1 VPRKQS
7 TPWREYA
14 GYFRAHRA
22 LLAGVTL
29 AGVVQSFAYLPL
41 AIILRRTFDVILP
54 ARDFRGLW
62 IAVGELLA
70 LQIGSLVLGWW
81 IRITGLRANQD
92 VLARLRSESLRH
104 LYELPRSFH
113 TAADAEML
121 HFTLVNEINWIERMN
136 NALTAFL
143 LPGAL
148 SAIVLFLILF
158 WTQPVYALLIAVCAP
173 ALLVV
178 NRLMVRRLWF
188 AQERLREAS
197 EDFSRGVRFAI
208 SALELTRSQAAE
220 EMELGRQGA
229 KVEKLRGMSL
239 DLTRYE
245 AGQQLLQNSMI
256 LTATLAVLLA
266 GGWAAAGGRITRGEI
281 MAFYVVAALFAGQAR
296 IIVDSIPA
304 VRMGMRAF
312 RQVADLLAIPER
324 EPYSGTEEV
333 ASIEELRLDDVSF
346 GYGSAEPL
354 IERVHFAVRRGE
366 RVAVVGANGS
376 GKSTLLYLIA
386 GFYRPRQGAISV
398 NGVSY
403 DRVSMQSLRVR
414 MAIVAQ
420 NPFLFGGTVR
430 ENVAYGSPETSP
442 EAVWEALRW
451 AGAEDFV
458 AQLPEGLNALIGD
471 NGVRLSG
478 GQRQRLVIARALLR
492 RPDLLILDEP
502 TNHLD
507 DAGIAS
513 LIGSL
518 DGVPFR
524 PAVIVISHEWRVLRH
539 ATRAWRIRGRDL
551 VETALEYRP

>member
-41 AIILRRTFDVILP
+41 AVILRRTFDVILP

-539 ATRAWRIRGRDL
+539 ATRAWRIRGHDL

>member
-1 VPRKQS
+1 
-7 TPWREYA
+7 
-14 GYFRAHRA
+14 
-22 LLAGVTL
+22 
-29 AGVVQSFAYLPL
+29 
-41 AIILRRTFDVILP
+41 
-54 ARDFRGLW
+54 
-62 IAVGELLA
+62 
-70 LQIGSLVLGWW
+70 
-81 IRITGLRANQD
+81 
-92 VLARLRSESLRH
+92 
-104 LYELPRSFH
+104 
-113 TAADAEML
+113 
-121 HFTLVNEINWIERMN
+121 
-136 NALTAFL
+136 
-143 LPGAL
+143 
-148 SAIVLFLILF
+148 
-158 WTQPVYALLIAVCAP
+158 
-173 ALLVV
+173 
-178 NRLMVRRLWF
+178 
-188 AQERLREAS
+188 
-197 EDFSRGVRFAI
+197 
-208 SALELTRSQAAE
+208 
-220 EMELGRQGA
+220 
-229 KVEKLRGMSL
+229 
-239 DLTRYE
+239 
-245 AGQQLLQNSMI
+245 MI

-539 ATRAWRIRGRDL
+539 ATRAWRIRGHDL